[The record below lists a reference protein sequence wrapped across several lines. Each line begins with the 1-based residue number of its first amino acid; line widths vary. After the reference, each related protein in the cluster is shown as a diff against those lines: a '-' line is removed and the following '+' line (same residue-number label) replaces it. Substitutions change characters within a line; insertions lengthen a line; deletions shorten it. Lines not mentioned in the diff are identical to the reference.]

1 MSPKTR
7 GGKKTEENNMLIEIE
22 ESKKVKMRGRENL
35 EEDKVLHFFF
45 LYFVIKNLSFSFI
58 SIL

>member
-1 MSPKTR
+1 MPPKTR
-7 GGKKTEENNMLIEIE
+7 GGKKNEEENLLIERE
-22 ESKKVKMRGRENL
+22 EVKKVKKRGRENL

-45 LYFVIKNLSFSFI
+45 LSFIIKNLSFPFI